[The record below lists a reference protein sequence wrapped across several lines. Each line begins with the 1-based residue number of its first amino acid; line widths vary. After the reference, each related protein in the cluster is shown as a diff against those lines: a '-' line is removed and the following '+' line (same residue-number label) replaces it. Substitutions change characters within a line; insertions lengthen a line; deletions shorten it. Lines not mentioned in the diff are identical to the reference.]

1 MAVFIYTF
9 FSSFCLEV
17 ALLLGEWWAFLSS
30 SPHLTN
36 NNIRDV
42 IAKLYAIIDP
52 ILLALTP
59 FNSL

>member
-1 MAVFIYTF
+1 MAVFTNTF
-9 FSSFCLEV
+9 FSPFCLEV
-17 ALLLGEWWAFLSS
+17 AFLLSEWWAFLQS